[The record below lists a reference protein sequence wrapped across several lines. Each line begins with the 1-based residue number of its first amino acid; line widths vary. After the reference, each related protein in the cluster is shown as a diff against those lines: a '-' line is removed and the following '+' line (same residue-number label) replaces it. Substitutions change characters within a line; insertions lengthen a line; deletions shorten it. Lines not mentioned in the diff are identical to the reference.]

1 LAFLVRHARGCAGDF
16 CENGAT
22 RFAQQRVKS
31 MRSVVRLVLVPAIA
45 LSLACGG
52 KREGAAPAAKTPAKA
67 NAARPSSSGVA
78 EPASSTGEVSVGSPM
93 PPYTATT
100 LDGGSFDLAS
110 ERGNVVLLNL
120 WATWCGPCR
129 YEIPELQKLQD
140 KNASRGFKVI
150 GVSLDDG
157 GADVV
162 KQFVA
167 EHKMTYPVLL
177 DPDGKLANIFQ
188 TSVVPTT
195 VLIDR
200 KGKIVWKQLG
210 AISEGDVSKALEAA
224 INEKG

>member
-1 LAFLVRHARGCAGDF
+1 
-16 CENGAT
+16 
-22 RFAQQRVKS
+22 
-31 MRSVVRLVLVPAIA
+31 MRSVVSLLLVPAIA

-52 KREGAAPAAKTPAKA
+52 RREGVAPAAKTPSKA

-78 EPASSTGEVSVGSPM
+78 GPASGEVSVGSPM

-120 WATWCGPCR
+120 WATWCVPCR
-129 YEIPELQKLQD
+129 YEIPELQKLHD

-157 GADVV
+157 GADLV

-188 TSVVPTT
+188 TSSVPTT